1 MYTDKESFKHDEL
14 VALLKT
20 PGTEVDVTDE
30 VCVLCVCVGACARV
44 CVSMC
49 VRACVCEH
57 VCARVCV

>member
-30 VCVLCVCVGACARV
+30 VCCVCVWGGVRV
-44 CVSMC
+44 
-49 VRACVCEH
+49 
-57 VCARVCV
+57 RVWV